1 MKTVV
6 LGKNQSQQ
14 KFFDVLKDVYGN
26 RASAQANITNRAKNL
41 WIILATTQIMNDTLA
56 LSKPKRFR
64 TDRKFNTGDAN
75 AIVFVLMNL
84 FLNRKIL

>member
-1 MKTVV
+1 MSSKMCTETG
-6 LGKNQSQQ
+6 LQLKQISPTGQKNM
-14 KFFDVLKDVYGN
+14 
-26 RASAQANITNRAKNL
+26 

-75 AIVFVLMNL
+75 AIVFVLMKL

>member
-6 LGKNQSQQ
+6 LGTNQYQQ

-56 LSKPKRFR
+56 LR